1 MANGDGLDHSYKF
14 KFHQVDSCLFNRNI
28 IIFTSL
34 GCSLAA
40 LEVVLLLFT
49 AVVSKD
55 FSEDYDQLLARV
67 LKLFRKIQT
76 LFRRV

>member
-28 IIFTSL
+28 IITSL

-55 FSEDYDQLLARV
+55 FSEDYDQLLASV